1 MDLLTPLNPSVRM
14 KVTPHFDPTV
24 TVVEPKGSLV
34 GGDVLD
40 DLKTTM
46 HGLLDAGTHN
56 VVLDL
61 SGVDLVNSTG
71 LGSLISIN
79 AAFQE
84 KGGRVKLAGLDKKI
98 KNIFVLTRLSEVFDI
113 AETQQ
118 DALMDF
124 RHTL

>member
-1 MDLLTPLNPSVRM
+1 M
-14 KVTPHFDPTV
+14 KVTPHFDPAV

-46 HGLLDAGTHN
+46 LGLLDQGQSN

-61 SGVDLVNSTG
+61 SAVDLVNSTG
-71 LGSLISIN
+71 LGSLISLN

-84 KGGRVKLAGLDKKI
+84 KGGHVTLAGLDRKI
-98 KNIFVLTRLSEVFDI
+98 QNIFVLTRLSEVFDI
-113 AETQQ
+113 ADTQQ
-118 DALMDF
+118 DALIAF
-124 RHTL
+124 RHR

>member
-1 MDLLTPLNPSVRM
+1 M
-14 KVTPHFDPTV
+14 KVTSHFDPNV
-24 TVVEPKGSLV
+24 AVVEPKGSLV
-34 GGDVLD
+34 GGDMLD

-46 HGLLDAGTHN
+46 QGLLDQGQRS
-56 VVLDL
+56 VILDL

-71 LGSLISIN
+71 LGSLIGLN

-84 KGGRVKLAGLDKKI
+84 AGGHVKLAGLDKKI

-118 DALMDF
+118 DALIDF
-124 RHTL
+124 RHAS